1 MKKIIYLIALCLPSV
16 LAQAQSLFV
25 PQPSVR
31 QVKLKSRSDQK
42 KINREIDEL
51 KYARKR
57 MEDSKNERFKVLD
70 SLKSNGVALE
80 EISANN
86 RILDTLT
93 RSIEELSIRINT
105 IDTVTATALELLNK
119 MMPRLT
125 ISGIGGI
132 SLVILASA
140 GGMVHRTGRGVF
152 AEPL

>member
-31 QVKLKSRSDQK
+31 QVKLKSRSDQE
-42 KINREIDEL
+42 KISREIDEL
-51 KYARKR
+51 KYARKH

-86 RILDTLT
+86 RITDTLS
-93 RSIEELSIRINT
+93 RSIEELSIRIN
-105 IDTVTATALELLNK
+105 TVTATALELLNK

-125 ISGIGGI
+125 ISGTGGI
-132 SLVILASA
+132 SLAILASA